1 MGDFLEKCFKLKE
14 NKTSIKTEVLA
25 GATTFVTMVYI
36 LIVNPNILSGPTG
49 MPWGGLFT
57 ATAIMCILGTILM
70 AVISKYPFALAPGMG
85 LNAFFAYVVVS
96 SMGGSWHTA
105 LLLLLLQGVG
115 FVILASVKFR
125 EKIFEAI
132 PKSMKL
138 AIGVGIGLFIMHI
151 GLQNAEFIIG
161 NPATKVALGDMT
173 SVPVVLFMLGVL
185 LTGFL
190 LARKIRGGLLLGILG
205 TYLMGLIC
213 QLVGIYKPH
222 VFGENGGIVETG
234 HGFSLIPSG
243 IVSLPPSLA
252 EVNLLTNFDKVNFS
266 DISVFTIISLMIIL
280 LIVDGMDTVGTAIGV
295 SEKCE
300 DFLDEKGDLPR
311 KGKVLLADAITT
323 GMGAMF
329 GTSTVTTYIESAAG
343 VQVGGRT
350 GLVGFVVAILFAIA
364 MFFSPI
370 FFAIPAF
377 ATAPALVFVG
387 LFMTTTVAKIMWND
401 AKGGDIDFT
410 EALPAFLIIV
420 LMPLTYSISNGII
433 FGVISFVALKLFT
446 GRYKEISIVMYILA
460 AFFIFKLVSPF

>member
-1 MGDFLEKCFKLKE
+1 MGKFLEKCFKLSE
-14 NKTSIKTEVLA
+14 NKTTVKTEILA

-36 LIVNPNILSGPTG
+36 LVVNPSILSGPTG

-57 ATAIMCILGTILM
+57 ATAIMCVLGTILM

-96 SMGGSWHTA
+96 SMGGNWYTA
-105 LLLLLLQGVG
+105 LFLLLLQGVG
-115 FVILASVKFR
+115 FVLLASVKFR

-151 GLQNAEFIIG
+151 GLQNAGFIVG
-161 NPATKVALGDMT
+161 NPATKVALGNMT
-173 SVPVVLFMLGVL
+173 SVPVVLFMIGVL

-190 LARKIRGGLLLGILG
+190 LAKKIRGGLLLGILG
-205 TYLMGLIC
+205 TYFLGLIA
-213 QLVGIYKPH
+213 QLVGIYKP
-222 VFGENGGIVETG
+222 GE
-234 HGFSLIPSG
+234 HGYSLIPTG

-252 EVNLLTNFDKVNFS
+252 EVNLLTNFDKVSFS
-266 DISVFTIISLMIIL
+266 DIGVFTIISLMIIL

-323 GMGAMF
+323 GVGALF
-329 GTSTVTTYIESAAG
+329 GTSTVTTYIESASG

-350 GLVGFVVAILFAIA
+350 GLVGFVVAILFLIA

-370 FFAIPAF
+370 FLVIPAF

-401 AKGGDIDFT
+401 AKDGDIDFT

-433 FGVISFVALKLFT
+433 FGVISFVLLKLFT
-446 GRYKEISIVMYILA
+446 GRGKEISIVMYILA